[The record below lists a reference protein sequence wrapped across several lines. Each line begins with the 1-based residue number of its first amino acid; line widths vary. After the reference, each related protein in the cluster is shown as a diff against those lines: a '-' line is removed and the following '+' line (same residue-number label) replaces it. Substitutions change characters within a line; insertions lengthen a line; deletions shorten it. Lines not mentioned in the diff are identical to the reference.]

1 MTSWH
6 FIAIIPNNKQEV
18 TMKVNIEM
26 QYLCT
31 KKQQLRGI
39 PYYMMNLIRTLVDR
53 DVHKYSISF
62 FDYNKE
68 KHNIDY
74 LHEYLGVDWL
84 KKLDVRECNSL
95 SYRTII
101 DGIVSGNH
109 SIYDTISYEEYVGTN
124 ADVIHFPSVHSIP
137 TNVRG
142 KTVVTV
148 HDIIPCIPEFSSQWL
163 DRSQLTFYKSVQ
175 YIKKQEDIV
184 LIADSES
191 TKRDLVS
198 DIGVNEDRIFVVPLS
213 YDDTIHYHDEDS
225 SLLEKMNIDAPYI
238 LYLGALDHRKG
249 IVNLL
254 DAFEILKEKY
264 KDIKLVLAGSLNAD
278 VTPVIDRLKN
288 CKYKEDI
295 ILPGF
300 VDDYQKR
307 VLLSHAMVFVFP
319 SEYEGFGLP
328 VLEAMAC
335 GSPVITTNV
344 SSLPEV
350 GGDAALYVTPQC
362 PEELASQM
370 ERFINSDSLRQEY
383 IQKGYEQ
390 SRKFSWDKT
399 AAMTEK
405 VYQIAYEQQ

>member
-1 MTSWH
+1 
-6 FIAIIPNNKQEV
+6 
-18 TMKVNIEM
+18 MKVNIEM
-26 QYLCT
+26 QYLCI
-31 KKQQLRGI
+31 KKQNLRGI

-53 DVHKYSISF
+53 DVNKYSISL

-68 KHNIDY
+68 RNNLYY
-74 LHEYLGVDWL
+74 LQENLGVDWM
-84 KKLDVRECNSL
+84 KKLEVRECNSL
-95 SYRTII
+95 SYKTII
-101 DGIVSGNH
+101 DGIVSENH
-109 SIYDTISYEEYVGTN
+109 SIYDQKSYEEYTGTN
-124 ADVIHFPSVHSIP
+124 ADVFHFPAVHSIP
-137 TNVRG
+137 VNVRG
-142 KTVVTV
+142 KMVVTV
-148 HDIIPCIPEFSSQWL
+148 HDIIPCIPEFSPQL
-163 DRSQLTFYKSVQ
+163 TERSQNTFNNSVK
-175 YIKKQEDIV
+175 YVKNQEDII

-191 TKRDLVS
+191 TKSDLVS
-198 DIGVNEDRIFVVPLS
+198 YIGVNEERIFVVPLS
-213 YDDTIHYHDEDS
+213 YDDTIHYHEEDS
-225 SLLEKMNIDAPYI
+225 SLLEKMNIGAPYI
-238 LYLGALDHRKG
+238 LYLGTLDYRKG

-254 DAFEILKEKY
+254 DAFDILKEKY
-264 KDIKLVLAGSLNAD
+264 KDIKLVLAGTLNAA
-278 VTPVIDRLKN
+278 VTPVIDRLKS

-307 VLLSHAMVFVFP
+307 VLLSHAMMFVFP

-350 GGDAALYVTPQC
+350 GGDAVLYVTPQC
-362 PEELASQM
+362 PEELASKM
-370 ERFINSDSLRQEY
+370 ETFINSDSLRQEY

>member
-1 MTSWH
+1 
-6 FIAIIPNNKQEV
+6 
-18 TMKVNIEM
+18 MKVNIEM
-26 QYLCT
+26 QYLCI
-31 KKQQLRGI
+31 KKQNLRGI

-53 DVHKYSISF
+53 DVNKYSISF

-68 KHNIDY
+68 RNNFYY
-74 LHEYLGVDWL
+74 LQENLGVDWL

-95 SYRTII
+95 NYRMIM
-101 DGIVSGNH
+101 DGIISGNH
-109 SIYDTISYEEYVGTN
+109 SIYDQKSYEEYVGTN
-124 ADVIHFPSVHSIP
+124 ADVIHFPAVHSVP
-137 TNVRG
+137 ANVRG

-148 HDIIPCIPEFSSQWL
+148 HDIIPCIPGFSTHWTE
-163 DRSQLTFYKSVQ
+163 RSKNTFNNSVK
-175 YIKKQEDIV
+175 YVKKQEDIV
-184 LIADSES
+184 LIVDSES
-191 TKRDLVS
+191 TKSDLVS
-198 DIGVNEDRIFVVPLS
+198 YIGVNEERIFVVPLS
-213 YDDTIHYHDEDS
+213 YDDTIHYHEEDS

-238 LYLGALDHRKG
+238 LYLGTLDHRKG

-264 KDIKLVLAGSLNAD
+264 KDIKLVLAGALNVD

-288 CKYKEDI
+288 CKYKDDI

-300 VDDYQKR
+300 VDDHQKR

-370 ERFINSDSLRQEY
+370 EKFINSDSLRQEY
-383 IQKGYEQ
+383 IQKGYQ
-390 SRKFSWDKT
+390 QIKNFSWDKT

-405 VYQIAYEQQ
+405 VYQIAYEQK